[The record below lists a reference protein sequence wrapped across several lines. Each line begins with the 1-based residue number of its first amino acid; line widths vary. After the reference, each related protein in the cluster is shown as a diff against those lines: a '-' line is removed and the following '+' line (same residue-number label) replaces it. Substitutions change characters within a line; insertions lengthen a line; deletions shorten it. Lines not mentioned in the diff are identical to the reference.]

1 MYVVTIRDPNS
12 KEPGI
17 AFPALVESLELLTE
31 AIEEAIQL
39 SISIETEPQPPDEN
53 PQ

>member
-1 MYVVTIRDPNS
+1 MYVVTIRDPHGA
-12 KEPGI
+12 EPAI
-17 AFPALVESLELLTE
+17 AFPAHVESLELLTE

-39 SISIETEPQPPDEN
+39 SISIETEPQTPDEN

>member
-31 AIEEAIQL
+31 AIEEAITLASQ
-39 SISIETEPQPPDEN
+39 IETEPQTETEP
-53 PQ
+53 